1 MSASITLRTIMRR
14 IENMDFESKIRM
26 IKRYPKR
33 RLAIIFGVI
42 VFVIFM
48 FSRGTSSASSFTKQQ
63 QCSAEKLKFWEKEIE
78 EFDTGINNH
87 SVEFIGNGYFGVD
100 SLGQLRIQEKNR
112 VLDVETNFY
121 PSLKVEIEG
130 SQPVEVTKMTDFK
143 NGLFKIMRCFSID
156 GECACVTSQLYAHRT
171 RPNYFVQTVQ
181 ISNPTKSTV
190 RLNLSRLSSNW
201 WAHSKSGDLSVNQ
214 RQVGGSSYAIVCT
227 DAPGKV
233 TVSQKREESFRFTCS
248 IASKPTSEEASR
260 DAIRLFQSGKDSKA
274 LDAEH
279 FEGWSKMQMTGF
291 SVSTSKAP
299 NTLNGDRINATKYIL
314 LSSLR
319 APTIENGATLETV
332 KPLETLARKNELCY
346 TGHSNLLFP
355 SRLWQDWDTPTKL
368 IELVNTWIL
377 TFQKRG
383 CTNLL
388 STGAIGISQAF
399 VQSLTAASYHDSH
412 LEVALDAHDLH
423 REMNLYGVPVYSNM
437 GVVGTIRV
445 DIKLDE
451 ENRPYFM
458 VSSSNQLFVCDGGC
472 LDAPVTLGKTPT
484 HLPVKV
490 TKPVTSLLYIAPSRR
505 HLELLKNA
513 IHVSEVGSAPAHE
526 EEVIEMHRSGEAT
539 GGMTTFWVFVF
550 VAVVAFHLVVAKIVW
565 NEYRKGDMTPYN
577 PYLRNRYSSLRPH

>member
-26 IKRYPKR
+26 MKRYPKR

-48 FSRGTSSASSFTKQQ
+48 FSRGTSTGSSFTKQQ
-63 QCSAEKLKFWEKEIE
+63 QCSAEKLKLWEREIE
-78 EFDTGINNH
+78 EFDTGINNQ

-143 NGLFKIMRCFSID
+143 NGLFKVMRCFSID

-201 WAHSKSGDLSVNQ
+201 WAHSKSGELSVNQ

-260 DAIRLFQSGKDSKA
+260 DAIRLFQSGNDAKA

-279 FEGWSKMQMTGF
+279 FEGWSKMHLTGF

-319 APTIENGATLETV
+319 APTIENGATLESV
-332 KPLETLARKNELCY
+332 KPLEALARKNELCY

-423 REMNLYGVPVYSNM
+423 REMHFYGVPVYSNM

-451 ENRPYFM
+451 ENRPFFM

-484 HLPVKV
+484 QLPVKV

>member
-1 MSASITLRTIMRR
+1 MSASVTWRTVMRR
-14 IENMDFESKIRM
+14 IENMDFESKMRM
-26 IKRYPKR
+26 IRRYPKR
-33 RLAIIFGVI
+33 RLAIVLGVFLFIIF
-42 VFVIFM
+42 IFT
-48 FSRGTSSASSFTKQQ
+48 RGTSTGSSFTKQQ
-63 QCSAEKLKFWEKEIE
+63 QCSADKLKLWQTEID
-78 EFDTGINNH
+78 EFDTGINNQ
-87 SVEFIGNGYFGVD
+87 SVEFVGNGYFGVD

-121 PSLKVEIEG
+121 PGLKLEIDG

-143 NGLFKIMRCFSID
+143 NGVYKDIRCFSMD

-171 RPNYFVQTVQ
+171 RPNYFVQIVQ

-190 RLNLSRLSSNW
+190 RINLSRISSNW
-201 WAHSKSGDLSVNQ
+201 WAHSKSGDLTVNQ
-214 RQVGGSSYAIVCT
+214 RQIGGASYAIVCT
-227 DAPGKV
+227 DPPGKV
-233 TVSQKREESFRFTCS
+233 TVAQKREESLRFTCS

-260 DAIRLFQSGKDSKA
+260 EAIRMFQDGKDAKA
-274 LDAEH
+274 LDSEH
-279 FEGWSKMQMTGF
+279 FEGWTKMHLSGF
-291 SVSTSKAP
+291 SVSYSKAP

-314 LSSLR
+314 LSNLR
-319 APTIENGATLETV
+319 APTIEYSATLESV
-332 KPLETLARKNELCY
+332 KPLEALARKSELCY

-355 SRLWQDWDTPTKL
+355 SRLWQDWDTPTRL
-368 IELVNTWIL
+368 IELVNTWML

-383 CTNLL
+383 CSNLL
-388 STGAIGISQAF
+388 STGAIGASQAF
-399 VQSLTAASYHDSH
+399 VQSLAASSYHDSH

-423 REMNLYGVPVYSNM
+423 REMNFYGVPVYSNM

-458 VSSSNQLFVCDGGC
+458 VTSSNQLFACDGGC
-472 LDAPVTLGKTPT
+472 LDTPVSLGKTAT
-484 HLPVKV
+484 QLPVKV

-550 VAVVAFHLVVAKIVW
+550 VVIVVFHLVVAKIVW

>member
-1 MSASITLRTIMRR
+1 
-14 IENMDFESKIRM
+14 MDFESKIRM

-33 RLAIIFGVI
+33 RLAIILGVI
-42 VFVIFM
+42 VFVIFL
-48 FSRGTSSASSFTKQQ
+48 FSRGTSSASSFTKQK
-63 QCSAEKLKFWEKEIE
+63 QCSAEKLKLWEKEIE
-78 EFDTGINNH
+78 EFDTGINNQ

-201 WAHSKSGDLSVNQ
+201 WAHSKSGELVVNQ

-260 DAIRLFQSGKDSKA
+260 DAIRLFQSGNDAKA

-279 FEGWSKMQMTGF
+279 FEGWSKMHLTGF

-319 APTIENGATLETV
+319 APTIENGATLESV
-332 KPLETLARKNELCY
+332 KSHEALARKNELCY

-423 REMNLYGVPVYSNM
+423 REMNFYGVPVYSNM
-437 GVVGTIRV
+437 GVVGTIHV

-451 ENRPYFM
+451 ENRPFFM

-484 HLPVKV
+484 QLPVKV

>member
-1 MSASITLRTIMRR
+1 MSASITWRTIMRR
-14 IENMDFESKIRM
+14 IENMDLESKIR
-26 IKRYPKR
+26 IIRRYPKR
-33 RLAIIFGVI
+33 RLAVI
-42 VFVIFM
+42 VGVLLLVVFI
-48 FSRGTSSASSFTKQQ
+48 FSRGTSSGSSFTKQQ
-63 QCSAEKLKFWEKEIE
+63 QCSAERLKLWEKEIE
-78 EFDTGINNH
+78 EFDTGINNQ

-100 SLGQLRIQEKNR
+100 SFGQLRVQENSR

-130 SQPVEVTKMTDFK
+130 SQPIEVTKITDFK
-143 NGLFKIMRCFSID
+143 NGLYKIMRCLSID

-171 RPNYFVQTVQ
+171 RPNYFVQVVQ

-201 WAHSKSGDLSVNQ
+201 WAHSKTGDLSVNQ
-214 RQVGGSSYAIVCT
+214 RQIGGTSYAIVCT

-233 TVSQKREESFRFTCS
+233 TVSQKREESFRFTCA

-260 DAIRLFQSGKDSKA
+260 DAIRLFQSGRDAKSLDS
-274 LDAEH
+274 EH
-279 FEGWSKMQMTGF
+279 FDGWSKMHLTGF
-291 SVSTSKAP
+291 SVSNSKAP

-319 APTIENGATLETV
+319 APTIEHGASLETV
-332 KPLETLARKNELCY
+332 KPLEALARKSELCY

-368 IELVNTWIL
+368 TELVNSWML

-383 CTNLL
+383 CANLL
-388 STGAIGISQAF
+388 STGAIGVSQAF
-399 VQSLTAASYHDSH
+399 VQSLTASSYHDSH

-423 REMNLYGVPVYSNM
+423 REMHFYGVPVYSNM

-445 DIKLDE
+445 DIKLDN

-458 VSSSNQLFVCDGGC
+458 VSSSNQLFACDGGC

-484 HLPVKV
+484 QLPVKV

-505 HLELLKNA
+505 HLELLRNA

-539 GGMTTFWVFVF
+539 GGMTTFWVVVF
-550 VAVVAFHLVVAKIVW
+550 VVVVVFHLVVAKIVW
-565 NEYRKGDMTPYN
+565 NEWRKGDMTPYN
-577 PYLRNRYSSLRPH
+577 PYLRNRYTSLRPH